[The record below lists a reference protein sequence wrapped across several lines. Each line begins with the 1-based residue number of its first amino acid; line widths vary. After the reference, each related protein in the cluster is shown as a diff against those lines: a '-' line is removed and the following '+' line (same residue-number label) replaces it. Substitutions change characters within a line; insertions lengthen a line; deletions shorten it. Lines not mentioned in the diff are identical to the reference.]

1 MSEAHM
7 CGRSRRSSSLGLIL
21 GRIIVDGNRGCPTAT
36 VAGVVTGVTIVVS
49 FTALV
54 VLFETDKLDCGSDSS
69 G

>member
-1 MSEAHM
+1 
-7 CGRSRRSSSLGLIL
+7 LIL
-21 GRIIVDGNRGCPTAT
+21 GRIIAAGNRDCPTAT
-36 VAGVVTGVTIVVS
+36 GAGVVTEITIVMS

>member
-7 CGRSRRSSSLGLIL
+7 CGWSRRSSSLGLIL
-21 GRIIVDGNRGCPTAT
+21 GRIIAAGNRDRPTAT
-36 VAGVVTGVTIVVS
+36 GSGVVTEITIVVS